1 MNGLR
6 WTSLKLLYVTDIHES
21 KDALNWLLKFAGDSY
36 YAIVVGGDITT
47 EARMPFLEEF
57 LHSVRKIRGKIFLV
71 QGNHDPREMTVPTSM
86 NLLHGRKLVL
96 GEVTIG
102 GLGGSNFTGVGAP
115 FEYGDEEARSLLDA
129 LGPVDVLVSHCP
141 PYGTRCDLAPD
152 GKNYGSVPVR
162 EYVEC
167 KTPRLVLCG
176 HVHVARAVDK
186 LGETTVVNPGPL
198 NEGNYAVV
206 DILKNKFDVELGQ
219 ETRLVQSSYKRDE

>member
-1 MNGLR
+1 MNGRR
-6 WTSLKLLYVTDIHES
+6 WTNLKLLYVTDIHES
-21 KDALNWLLKFAGDSY
+21 KGALNWLLKFAGDSY

-57 LHSVRKIRGKIFLV
+57 LDSVRKIRGKIFLV
-71 QGNHDPREMTVPTSM
+71 QGNHEPREMAVPTSM

-96 GEVTIG
+96 GEFTIG
-102 GLGGSNFTGVGAP
+102 GLGGSNFTSVGAP

-162 EYVEC
+162 EYVESR
-167 KTPRLVLCG
+167 KPRLVLCG

-186 LGETTVVNPGPL
+186 LGETTIVNPGPL

-206 DILKNKFDVELGQ
+206 DVLKNKFNVELGQ
-219 ETRLVQSSYKRDE
+219 ETTTGPIKLQEG